1 MDEILRQLGELLLA
15 AIPTVVVFLI
25 LFFAYK
31 LIVHKPLVAVL
42 DERRARTQG
51 AVEKA
56 NADIAAA
63 EARTAEYE
71 QRLRDARLSIFK
83 KLEARRQQWLQARA
97 AAVAD
102 ARAAA
107 ETRVKAARTALEQD
121 VEQAKVTLQSE
132 SETLANQIIRTVLK
146 PALAAGSP
154 MAGGRQS

>member
-15 AIPTVVVFLI
+15 AIPTVVVFVI

-31 LIVHKPLVAVL
+31 LIVHKGLVAVL
-42 DERRARTQG
+42 AERRARTAG

-63 EARTAEYE
+63 DARAQEYA

-83 KLEARRQQWLQARA
+83 RQEARRQQSLQARA
-97 AAVAD
+97 AAVAE

-107 ETRVKAARTALEQD
+107 DARVKAARASFEED
-121 VEQAKVTLQSE
+121 VKGAKVTLAT
-132 SETLANQIIRTVLK
+132 ETEALADQIIRAILK
-146 PALAAGSP
+146 PAMAAESP
-154 MAGGRQS
+154 VAGGRP

>member
-15 AIPTVVVFLI
+15 AIPTVVVFLV

-83 KLEARRQQWLQARA
+83 KLEARRQQWLQART
-97 AAVAD
+97 AAVAE
-102 ARAAA
+102 ARVAA
-107 ETRVKAARTALEQD
+107 ETRVKAARAALEQD